1 MPSKSRKKGL
11 TGPIRD
17 AQEKDDPFIS
27 GRERKKERRRKSGS
41 KSMKKEDKVE
51 TDSYIESGYPKDWVN
66 TLKGSYAKGK
76 KNYPY
81 KKNKAGRTGIVKGK
95 KIRSFKPKKPV
106 KGILEAQGY

>member
-1 MPSKSRKKGL
+1 MARTKIVKDKSKKDKVVDTDYLYGDWFDKSRKKGL

-81 KKNKAGRTGIVKGK
+81 KKK
-95 KIRSFKPKKPV
+95 KKK
-106 KGILEAQGY
+106 